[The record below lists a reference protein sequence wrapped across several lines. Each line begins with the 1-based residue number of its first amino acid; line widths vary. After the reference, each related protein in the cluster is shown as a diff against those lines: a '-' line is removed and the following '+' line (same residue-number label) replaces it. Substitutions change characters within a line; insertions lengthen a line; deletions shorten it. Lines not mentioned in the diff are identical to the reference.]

1 MEVTCLGEAEVSQI
15 APASVISAYKIPAC
29 LIMSFTVSSST
40 MFTSHFAFLALLT
53 FLARANAGCATCAAT
68 VEVDGVA
75 VYTLT
80 NSTLEYDGS
89 TLCVYTSKA
98 GTEVTCEYSD
108 SGLYEDGDDLC
119 PTIARGHTAG
129 C

>member
-1 MEVTCLGEAEVSQI
+1 
-15 APASVISAYKIPAC
+15 
-29 LIMSFTVSSST
+29 
-40 MFTSHFAFLALLT
+40 MFTSRFAFLALLT
-53 FLARANAGCATCAAT
+53 FLARANAGCATCDDT

-80 NSTLEYDGS
+80 NSTIEYNGNL
-89 TLCVYTSKA
+89 LCTYTSKV
-98 GTEVTCEYSD
+98 GTELTCEYSD
-108 SGLYEDGDDLC
+108 SGVYEDGDDLC